1 MIEKRVHLMR
11 AGYVTQDLQ
20 LLFLLF
26 PTSVL
31 CLREFFDR
39 CPVGFDCA
47 CPLLMFRLGFFDC
60 CLGLRDC
67 LLPSVALLDRGGFFL
82 AALAF
87 ALLLLSLKR
96 ECSFAGCFIV

>member
-1 MIEKRVHLMR
+1 MFRR
-11 AGYVTQDLQ
+11 G
-20 LLFLLF
+20 
-26 PTSVL
+26 
-31 CLREFFDR
+31 FFDR
-39 CPVGFDCA
+39 
-47 CPLLMFRLGFFDC
+47 

-96 ECSFAGCFIV
+96 ECGLASRFVVDLAGRLFF